1 MFKPSFDLLK
11 QHFFQFIPPIA
22 GQRHH
27 QWFHGLWRGFEA
39 PWLLRSFIWWFPKMG
54 VPNSWMVKGKSING
68 WELGVSPFIRKPSFR
83 EKKPM
88 VLYSGIQ
95 FGHSEKAWRLGLLMT
110 SLESL
115 YELKIQAVCFGNPMV
130 LCLPVKGDPD
140 TLENQSSD
148 CCELVSLTHIHI
160 THPDPSDCCGST
172 ATNIF
177 FFWLVLWNMF
187 YDFPFSWE
195 CMECHHPNWRTPS
208 FFQMVIAPPTRLL
221 LTIINHH

>member
-1 MFKPSFDLLK
+1 
-11 QHFFQFIPPIA
+11 
-22 GQRHH
+22 
-27 QWFHGLWRGFEA
+27 
-39 PWLLRSFIWWFPKMG
+39 
-54 VPNSWMVKGKSING
+54 
-68 WELGVSPFIRKPSFR
+68 
-83 EKKPM
+83 M
-88 VLYSGIQ
+88 VLCSGIQ
-95 FGHSEKAWRLGLLMT
+95 FGHSEQAWRLGLLMT

-177 FFWLVLWNMF
+177 FSGWCFGTCFMTFHSVGNVWNVIIPTDELHHFSRWLL
-187 YDFPFSWE
+187 
-195 CMECHHPNWRTPS
+195 HHQPDYY
-208 FFQMVIAPPTRLL
+208 
-221 LTIINHH
+221 